1 MNDNKEL
8 KRNRVKRKKKKKG
21 KQNIIRMKETSQ

>member
-8 KRNRVKRKKKKKG
+8 KRKRVKRKKKKKG
-21 KQNIIRMKETSQ
+21 KQNIISMKETSQ

>member
-1 MNDNKEL
+1 MNDNKEP
-8 KRNRVKRKKKKKG
+8 KRKRVKRKKKKKG